1 MLESLSIRNYVL
13 IDKLDLEFGDGFS
26 AITGETGSGKSILL
40 GALSLILGAKAD
52 KESIRKGEDSTEVAA
67 VFLSSS
73 PAVTS
78 WLDAHDAIGDD
89 GEIIIRRSIRMSGR
103 SSYTVNGIPVSRKE
117 GEELGSLLVDISSQ
131 HAHQSLLR
139 PGVYVSMVDEAA
151 GNGELADEYR
161 RIYSELRDLSAER
174 ERIAV
179 EIARSAEEKD
189 YITYC
194 LGELDSADLKIGEEE
209 SIRAR
214 LDVINS
220 AESLRESM
228 QIAMD
233 ELKNGTSALSEA
245 LSVLFKAGRKD
256 QELQQLAQRLE
267 PVSIDA
273 DDILLTLRSH
283 LSAVEYSEE
292 ELDSLNAR
300 LSVIQKM
307 KRRFGGSVESAIAK
321 RDEYKERLCV
331 IDDGDDMLA
340 DLDKRISKLRI
351 KLDSSADALSASRK
365 ETASDLGMR
374 IERTLHDLGMA
385 GAAFRITVE
394 HASPGPDGADSI
406 SFLIAPNKGEKL
418 SPVQNTASGGELSR
432 ILLAIKASTGEQG
445 GPETMLFDEIDAG
458 LGGNSANA
466 VGDELRKLSENCQI
480 IAITHLP
487 QIAVRADSHYLVEKR
502 ATEGRTVSSVRK
514 IDGEDREKET
524 ARLLSGSTSG
534 ISLEHAR
541 SLLEVQH

>member
-13 IDKLDLEFGDGFS
+13 IDKIDLEFGDGFS

-321 RDEYKERLCV
+321 GDEYKERLRV

-351 KLDSSADALSASRK
+351 ELDSSADALSASRK

-432 ILLAIKASTGEQG
+432 ILLAIKASTGEHG

-487 QIAVRADSHYLVEKR
+487 QIAVRADSHYLVKKR

>member
-321 RDEYKERLCV
+321 GDEYKERLRV

-351 KLDSSADALSASRK
+351 ELDSSADALSASRK
-365 ETASDLGMR
+365 KTASELGQR

-502 ATEGRTVSSVRK
+502 ATEGRTVSSVGK

>member
-1 MLESLSIRNYVL
+1 MLESFSIRNYVL
-13 IDKLDLEFGDGFS
+13 IDKLDLEFSDGFS

-40 GALSLILGAKAD
+40 GAMSLILGAKAD

-174 ERIAV
+174 ERMAA

-194 LGELDSADLKIGEEE
+194 LGELESADLKIGEEE

-300 LSVIQKM
+300 LSIIQKM

-321 RDEYKERLCV
+321 RDEYKERLRV

-351 KLDSSADALSASRK
+351 ELDSSADALSASRK

>member
-13 IDKLDLEFGDGFS
+13 IDKIDLEFGDGFS

-194 LGELDSADLKIGEEE
+194 LGELDSA
-209 SIRAR
+209 
-214 LDVINS
+214 
-220 AESLRESM
+220 ESM

-321 RDEYKERLCV
+321 GDEYKERLRV

-351 KLDSSADALSASRK
+351 ELDSSADALSASRK

-432 ILLAIKASTGEQG
+432 ILLAIKASTGEHG

>member
-321 RDEYKERLCV
+321 RDEYKERLRV

-351 KLDSSADALSASRK
+351 ELDSSADALSASRK
-365 ETASDLGMR
+365 KTASELGQR

-406 SFLIAPNKGEKL
+406 SFLIAPNKGAKL
-418 SPVQNTASGGELSR
+418 SPVQNTA
-432 ILLAIKASTGEQG
+432 
-445 GPETMLFDEIDAG
+445 P
-458 LGGNSANA
+458 
-466 VGDELRKLSENCQI
+466 
-480 IAITHLP
+480 
-487 QIAVRADSHYLVEKR
+487 
-502 ATEGRTVSSVRK
+502 
-514 IDGEDREKET
+514 
-524 ARLLSGSTSG
+524 
-534 ISLEHAR
+534 
-541 SLLEVQH
+541 